1 MGIINFKKR
10 LEKNKMPAF
19 LINLA
24 LKTKENCK
32 IQSNNLQ
39 GVHIGGS
46 VTINDSGS
54 GENFCGNA
62 GDTSGGSSYTNSS
75 SSSANS
81 SSSSSGGGGA
91 SSAGHNAMQ
100 NALNNKPS
108 GSSGS
113 SGSQSQGKTAQGAHG
128 SDPDNNTGSGSTPSK
143 VCGGG
148 WGQSSCLQQ
157 IIILI

>member
-1 MGIINFKKR
+1 MGNLFNINFIKYII
-10 LEKNKMPAF
+10 PAF
-19 LINLA
+19 LINLMR
-24 LKTKENCK
+24 TKEHCK

-62 GDTSGGSSYTNSS
+62 GDTSGHSHYTNKS

-91 SSAGHNAMQ
+91 SSAGHNAMR

-128 SDPDNNTGSGSTPSK
+128 SDPDNNTGTASGSGSGG

-148 WGQSSCLQQ
+148 W
-157 IIILI
+157 